1 MFIDSHIHIGQFY
14 SSYYSPQFVVNLMK
28 QLQVDYYAVSS
39 TTICEENYPKVI
51 KEFTELISIDGNSI
65 LPVMWITPDSL
76 NGNIAWFLESNIK
89 WKCLKIHPFLH
100 PNNWQLTGTEIYE
113 AAEIARE
120 MSIPMLIHTGYDSF
134 CSSGNFESIIKKY
147 RDVIFILAHG
157 RPENEAQT
165 LIQKY
170 ENVYV
175 DTAFMP
181 IDILTGFKKL
191 GLCNKVLWGS
201 DMCIPIY
208 YDNTINLYEYYIDKR
223 KKLSLILN
231 STEYELITYK
241 NAMHVFNIL

>member
-1 MFIDSHIHIGQFY
+1 M
-14 SSYYSPQFVVNLMK
+14 
-28 QLQVDYYAVSS
+28 
-39 TTICEENYPKVI
+39 
-51 KEFTELISIDGNSI
+51 
-65 LPVMWITPDSL
+65 
-76 NGNIAWFLESNIK
+76 
-89 WKCLKIHPFLH
+89 
-100 PNNWQLTGTEIYE
+100 
-113 AAEIARE
+113 
-120 MSIPMLIHTGYDSF
+120 
-134 CSSGNFESIIKKY
+134 
-147 RDVIFILAHG
+147 
-157 RPENEAQT
+157 
-165 LIQKY
+165 
-170 ENVYV
+170 YV